1 LDPDSL
7 IDGLRRQPL
16 LVVLRA
22 DQPLQ
27 LQGRLAALAQ
37 LGLVHVEIAWTPHPA
52 WVEQLIQLRFGNP
65 SLKLGAASVTSLEAL
80 AAVSE
85 AGLAYAMAPILS
97 AELISAARQ
106 AQLLLVPGV
115 FSPSEVQ
122 AAKEQGCRLVK
133 LFPAASLGPDH
144 WARLR
149 APLGGLP
156 FCIAAGGLA
165 TADVEPWLAA
175 GVDAVTLGA
184 SVAGPAGLAT
194 LAPLLER
201 WRRRQLSVVSS
212 PGMAPAAISPAGL

>member
-1 LDPDSL
+1 LAGLDPDSL
-7 IDGLRRQPL
+7 IGGLRRQPL

-27 LQGRLAALAQ
+27 LQGRLAALAH

-52 WVEQLIQLRFGNP
+52 WVEQVIQLRLGHP
-65 SLKLGAASVTSLEAL
+65 SLKLGAASVNSLEAL

-97 AELISAARQ
+97 VELLSAARQ

-115 FSPSEVQ
+115 FSPSDVQ
-122 AAKEQGCRLVK
+122 AASAQGCRLVK
-133 LFPAASLGPDH
+133 LFPAASLGLDY

-149 APLGGLP
+149 APLACLP
-156 FCIAAGGLA
+156 YCIAAGGLT

-184 SVAGPAGLAT
+184 AVADPAGLAT

-201 WRRRQLSVVSS
+201 WRRQ
-212 PGMAPAAISPAGL
+212 PAGRYSS

>member
-1 LDPDSL
+1 LAGLDPDSL
-7 IDGLRRQPL
+7 IAGLRRQPL

-22 DQPLQ
+22 DQPLK
-27 LQGRLAALAQ
+27 LQGRLAALAH

-52 WVEQLIQLRFGNP
+52 WVEQVIQLRLCHP

-85 AGLAYAMAPILS
+85 AGLAYAMAPTLS
-97 AELISAARQ
+97 ADLLSAARQ

-122 AAKEQGCRLVK
+122 AATDQGCRLVK
-133 LFPAASLGPDH
+133 LFPAASLGPGH

-149 APLGGLP
+149 APLACLP

-165 TADVEPWLAA
+165 AADVEPWLAA

-184 SVAGPAGLAT
+184 AVAEPAGLAKLT
-194 LAPLLER
+194 PLLER
-201 WRRRQLSVVSS
+201 WRRRQ
-212 PGMAPAAISPAGL
+212 PCQ

>member
-7 IDGLRRQPL
+7 IGSLRCQPL

-27 LQGRLAALAQ
+27 LQGRLADLAH

-52 WVEQLIQLRFGNP
+52 WVEQVIQLRLSHP
-65 SLKLGAASVTSLEAL
+65 SLKLGAASVNSLEAL

-85 AGLAYAMAPILS
+85 AGLNYAMAPILS
-97 AELISAARQ
+97 AELLSAARQ

-122 AAKEQGCRLVK
+122 AATDQGCRLVK
-133 LFPAASLGPDH
+133 LFPAASLGPGH

-149 APLGGLP
+149 APLPGLP

-165 TADVEPWLAA
+165 AADVEPWLTA

-184 SVAGPAGLAT
+184 AVADPAGLTT

-201 WRRRQLSVVSS
+201 WRRQ
-212 PGMAPAAISPAGL
+212 PTWQ